1 METAVAVLKE
11 QVSVPQVAQQ
21 GNDLQAL
28 GFNTNDILI
37 PRLRLMQ
44 PTSEEVGDEKFKMGD
59 IVESLAAEKLGGV
72 DTPLEIVPIHIF
84 KTWRNY
90 RVDGE
95 FKARGGKLVS
105 VTPVTAENEKQ
116 PWEGTETID
125 GKPVPVRRD
134 LSYNAYVLLKRDLES
149 STAFPMNIVFKRT
162 SANAGKQLVSLVY
175 RLGMMGTPMFGK
187 SILLGASKQKKD
199 TNSWAIFEV
208 KTGGAVSSEHQE
220 VCKKWQQ
227 IVKTAA
233 VRVDETEDNEGEAKA
248 KAPAV
253 VISGSPEESPY

>member
-1 METAVAVLKE
+1 METAVAVKE
-11 QVSVPQVAQQ
+11 QAGVPQTA
-21 GNDLQAL
+21 NALQEL
-28 GFNTNDILI
+28 GFNTQDILI

-44 PTSEEVGDEKFKMGD
+44 NTSEEVGDEKFKLGD
-59 IVESLAAEKLGGV
+59 IVESLSSEKLAGH
-72 DTPLEIVPIHIF
+72 DAPIEIVPIHIF

-125 GKPVPVRRD
+125 GKSVPVRRD

-149 STAFPMNIVFKRT
+149 NTAFPLNIVFKRT
-162 SANAGKQLVSLVY
+162 SANAGKQLVSLIY

-187 SILLGASKQKKD
+187 SVLLSSVKQKKD
-199 TNSWAIFEV
+199 TNTYAVFEV
-208 KTGGAVSSEHQE
+208 KSGSILPKEQGEI
-220 VCKKWQQ
+220 CLKWQN
-227 IVKTAA
+227 IVKTAS
-233 VRVDETEDNEGEAKA
+233 VRVDEHEDAENTAPA

-253 VISGSPEESPY
+253 VIAGSPEESPY